1 MVTSKTK
8 PVQESTNTKAHFM
21 PKEDTAFYFVAPNG
35 NIVMKRFEKTAENL
49 GLVYMGNAFKE
60 PEDAVSNKEAVL
72 QKYGEFQ

>member
-8 PVQESTNTKAHFM
+8 PVQESTNTKVHFM
-21 PKEDTAFYFVAPNG
+21 PKEDTAFYFVTPNG

>member
-8 PVQESTNTKAHFM
+8 PVQESTNTKVYFI
-21 PKEDTAFYFVAPNG
+21 PEENTAFYFVAPNG
-35 NIVMKRFEKTAENL
+35 DIVMKRFEKTAENL